1 MGGGFGGAG
10 VGTGAG
16 HTKFALSKDTETGGT
31 QVSLHSITAMQPY
44 ANKSFEELRL
54 EDYQAGRKGGTGIG
68 VGTGAAT
75 GLAAGFATNTGAT
88 APGTASPFAARP
100 ATGTFPFTPA
110 TQCSASRYGFGL
122 VPT

>member
-1 MGGGFGGAG
+1 MGGGFGCAG

-16 HTKFALSKDTETGGT
+16 HTKFALRRDTETGGT
-31 QVSLHSITAMQPY
+31 QVPLHSITAMQPY
-44 ANKSFEELRL
+44 ASKSFEELRL

-100 ATGTFPFTPA
+100 ATGT
-110 TQCSASRYGFGL
+110 SSSHSRPPRRRG
-122 VPT
+122 